1 MLIFQKCFEGNG
13 FDYKTFYT
21 SQQKGGAKSQE
32 QIGKEVM
39 AHLQNEVVKDKEQA
53 SKAATQANPSQ
64 SPGNSVPVAF
74 PEETL
79 RADLERQ
86 FYGHPNAQQIIDDQ
100 IAEAKAQ
107 HDAEFTRKMLRRVKP
122 AGIKVDTPKV
132 EVKPEKIIHPDIPII
147 KDPDPEMDTTVIDQ
161 FQADRKKEAEAAAAE
176 HRANTGIVRG
186 EAQKHLDNAREK
198 FAAGKAKAAETWG
211 KWSENYG
218 EGLTGSL
225 GKDAALAAGGLAL
238 AGGAYHLLKKRS
250 ERKKAEK
257 EALNNKIKK

>member
-1 MLIFQKCFEGNG
+1 MLIFQKCFTGPNRNNYVSLPSASEDSNNSNGTSYMQNPAWAQYAKPNEGNTPAPKPQEP
-13 FDYKTFYT
+13 DENALLESAIKKRNSISYYERN
-21 SQQKGGAKSQE
+21 SLSPQE
-32 QIGKEVM
+32 QAALDNHTKK
-39 AHLQNEVVKDKEQA
+39 LQNDSAAAALNKVK
-53 SKAATQANPSQ
+53 
-64 SPGNSVPVAF
+64 
-74 PEETL
+74 
-79 RADLERQ
+79 
-86 FYGHPNAQQIIDDQ
+86 
-100 IAEAKAQ
+100 AEAEAELAQ
-107 HDAEFTRKMLRRVKP
+107 NTPTVPTVAEDV
-122 AGIKVDTPKV
+122 
-132 EVKPEKIIHPDIPII
+132 PII
-147 KDPDPEMDTTVIDQ
+147 KDPDPEMDNTVIDQ

-176 HRANTGIVRG
+176 RRANTGIVRG

-238 AGGAYHLLKKRS
+238 AGGAYHLLKKRH